1 MAEAMRLQSLLADY
15 PNTLALKTGQVQ
27 SPLVSFD
34 FAPVKLASEGFKPM
48 VREQKFDFGE
58 LAIVTYLQAKSFGKP
73 YVLLP
78 AVVMGRGQ
86 HHTIAYNA
94 ERGELKPG
102 DLTGKRVGI
111 RAYAVTTGVWVRG
124 ILQHDHG
131 VDLSRVTWVTVE
143 DPHVAEFKDPPNV
156 QRAPAGKTM
165 LDMLLAGELDAA
177 VLGDNLPKDPRI
189 KHLIPNPHDAARD
202 WSKRHGSPAINH
214 LTVVR
219 QSLSQSRSDVVK
231 EIYRLL
237 RESKQAGPAP
247 TLDEIDPL
255 VFGVENMR
263 KALEIVIGYSFEQG
277 VIPRRFTVDE
287 LFDDVTRSLN

>member
-15 PNTLALKTGQVQ
+15 PNTLALKKGEVT

-34 FAPVKLASEGFKPM
+34 FAPVKLASEGFKPL

-94 ERGELKPG
+94 ERGALKPG

-111 RAYAVTTGVWVRG
+111 RAYSVTTGVWVRG

-131 VDLSRVTWVTVE
+131 VDLGRVTWVTFE

-156 QRAPAGKTM
+156 QRAQAGKTM

-177 VLGDNLPKDPRI
+177 VLGDTLPKDPRI
-189 KHLIPNPHDAARD
+189 KHLIPDPHEAARA
-202 WSKRHGSPAINH
+202 WSQKHGSPAINH

-219 QSLSQSRSDVVK
+219 QSLSQSRPDVVR

-237 RESKQAGPAP
+237 RDSKQAGPAP
-247 TLDEIDPL
+247 TPGEIEPL

-263 KALEIVIGYSFEQG
+263 KALEIVIAYSFEQG

-287 LFDDVTRSLN
+287 LFDDVTRTLA

>member
-15 PNTLALKTGQVQ
+15 PNTLALKAGQVQ
-27 SPLVSFD
+27 SPLVNFD

-111 RAYAVTTGVWVRG
+111 RAYSVTTGVWVRG

-189 KHLIPNPHDAARD
+189 KHLIPNPHEAARD

-214 LTVVR
+214 LIVVR
-219 QSLSQSRSDVVK
+219 QSLSQSRPDVVK

-247 TLDEIDPL
+247 TPDEIDPL